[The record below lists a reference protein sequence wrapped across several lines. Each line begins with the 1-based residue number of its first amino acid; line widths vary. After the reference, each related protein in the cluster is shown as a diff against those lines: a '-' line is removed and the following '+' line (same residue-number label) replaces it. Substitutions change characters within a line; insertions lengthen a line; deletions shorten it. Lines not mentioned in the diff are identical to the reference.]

1 MQVFFS
7 TFKEFLYLFVEL
19 SVLFIGI
26 NILVAFLNAKYSN
39 FFEKHL
45 KQDNF
50 QTRL

>member
-26 NILVAFLNAKYSN
+26 NILVAF
-39 FFEKHL
+39 
-45 KQDNF
+45 
-50 QTRL
+50 